1 MHYFIYRLDKP
12 GTETL
17 RLKTRPAH
25 IEYAETLGETL
36 VFAGPTLEDDENT
49 MNGSVWVIEAA
60 SKSEAEAITQAD
72 PYEQV
77 DLFQSKIVQ
86 PLLKVIPNDNI

>member
-12 GTETL
+12 GTEAL
-17 RLKTRPAH
+17 RSKTRPAH
-25 IEYAETLGETL
+25 LEYADTLGDTL
-36 VFAGPTLEDDENT
+36 VFAGPTLDDDEKT
-49 MNGSVWVIEAA
+49 MNGSVWVVEAE

-77 DLFQSKIVQ
+77 DLFQSKTVQ
-86 PLLKVIPNDNI
+86 PILKVIQKEN

>member
-12 GTETL
+12 GTEAL
-17 RLKTRPAH
+17 RSKTRPAH
-25 IEYAETLGETL
+25 LEYADTLGDTL
-36 VFAGPTLEDDENT
+36 VFAGPTLDDDEKT
-49 MNGSVWVIEAA
+49 MNGSVWVVEAE